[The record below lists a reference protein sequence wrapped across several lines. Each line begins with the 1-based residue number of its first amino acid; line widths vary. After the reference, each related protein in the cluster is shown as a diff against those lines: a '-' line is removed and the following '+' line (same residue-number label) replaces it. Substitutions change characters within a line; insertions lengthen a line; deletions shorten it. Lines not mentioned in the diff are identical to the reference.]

1 MLLRMTGPDERRSL
15 ACSERSPECNLAVSD
30 AESLEHQHAD
40 HIEDYEWKPHC
51 EICRRHPFQR
61 AVGFS
66 IHNSGC
72 LQGLHP
78 TYIKSHNYRKFAD
91 IPMEI

>member
-1 MLLRMTGPDERRSL
+1 MTYVPAEVARNIRIVTGNNIRHKCGSGPDERRSL

-61 AVGFS
+61 
-66 IHNSGC
+66 
-72 LQGLHP
+72 
-78 TYIKSHNYRKFAD
+78 
-91 IPMEI
+91 